1 MTLEKCAICP
11 NTEDPRFGFTLEGTT
26 YPLCDGCGGPENE
39 AQRRDLIERLAS
51 LPPPRHSLTVG
62 DHVRCKRSERVG
74 RVTEIGRSS
83 ARVSYPWGQP
93 SIAWVHMSALE
104 RMVVSWEPAVL
115 PDKSEGEGT

>member
-74 RVTEIGRSS
+74 RVTEIGR
-83 ARVSYPWGQP
+83 
-93 SIAWVHMSALE
+93 
-104 RMVVSWEPAVL
+104 
-115 PDKSEGEGT
+115 